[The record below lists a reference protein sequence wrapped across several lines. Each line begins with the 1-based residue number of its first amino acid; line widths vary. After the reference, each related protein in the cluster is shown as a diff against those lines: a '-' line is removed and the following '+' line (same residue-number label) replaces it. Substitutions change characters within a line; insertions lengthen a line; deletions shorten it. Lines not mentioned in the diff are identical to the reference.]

1 MDLCKSASKAFE
13 LHGRRAPPVIGI
25 VKQEES
31 AEGDLGVV
39 EFHYKYFSCA
49 AALYLDEERELF
61 KQLGERKI
69 NIPAAS
75 FLKPWKM
82 WTDMQSLAARL
93 KDKGVEG
100 NMKGDGLVQGGIVV
114 LGPAP
119 ECAVLYTYYEE
130 TGKQIPVLE
139 LDAAIAKA
147 VGR

>member
-1 MDLCKSASKAFE
+1 MAASDVNHA
-13 LHGRRAPPVIGI
+13 GR
-25 VKQEES
+25 
-31 AEGDLGVV
+31 
-39 EFHYKYFSCA
+39 
-49 AALYLDEERELF
+49 
-61 KQLGERKI
+61 
-69 NIPAAS
+69 PAAMVWVTRTTPKTS
-75 FLKPWKM
+75 SSAMFVL
-82 WTDMQSLAARL
+82 SLGARL